1 MSGPVR
7 LTDTELHAALGAM
20 PGWEIRDG
28 RLHRTF
34 RFADFSAA
42 FGFMTRVALVAESM
56 NHHPEWRN
64 VWSVVEI
71 DLTTHDAGGITALD
85 VTLARRISELAQAA
99 G

>member
-85 VTLARRISELAQAA
+85 VTLARRISEVARAV